1 MLSNFLII
9 FACVSASVLFLFA
22 VPRTSPTH
30 SRKESNDFTGAVV
43 AGIGTTY
50 AVLLAFMLSGVWN
63 MFQQAQVNAEQ
74 EANDLVNVYR
84 VSARLETAARY
95 KAKGLILQYAKN
107 AIETEFPA
115 LDDEMLP

>member
-43 AGIGTTY
+43 AVIGTTY

-63 MFQQAQVNAEQ
+63 MFQQAEVNAEQ
-74 EANDLVNVYR
+74 ETNDLVNIFR
-84 VSARLETAARY
+84 IGAQLQDPTRQAIQDLARS
-95 KAKGLILQYAKN
+95 YAQN
-107 AIETEFPA
+107 AIETEFPTM
-115 LDDEMLP
+115 DRGGR